1 MDGLLTMEMHLA
13 AIDLGS
19 NSFHLQVGRVEGD
32 QMYYLDAYK
41 ESVRLA
47 GGLTPSGMLDAASQ
61 RRALDCLARM
71 GERLRGMSPESVR
84 VVGTNTL
91 RVARNAEDF
100 LVRARAALGFDIE
113 VVAGREEAR
122 LIYLGVSHSLAYD
135 EAPRLVVDIGGG
147 STECII
153 GRGYQPSERESTRI
167 GCVVYSNRF
176 FPRGAVTKVA
186 MKEARLAAEVA
197 LGPVAAQFRRGRWET
212 AIGASGTARALSEIL
227 LQNGQTD
234 GAITRAGLKWLCA
247 RMVAAGNVRGLDI
260 PGLKLDRKPVIAGGL
275 AVMAGVFE
283 ALDIET
289 MTVAQGAMREG
300 ILWDL
305 LGRNHHED
313 MREVTVGQFMRRYHV
328 DVAQAERVEAT
339 TLALLADTGEMDAN
353 LLRLARWAARLHEI
367 GLSIAH
373 SGQHRHAAYILENAD
388 MPGFSRQDQ
397 AFLARIVRASRG
409 GLTKLGLAAEDTAW
423 RLILPLRLAVLL
435 NQNRIGEAAVG
446 ARLRCRSG
454 ACSLILGQTEAQDGP
469 LTRAALEI
477 ELGQWQGIT
486 AAWCL
491 KRVGR

>member
-1 MDGLLTMEMHLA
+1 MTSPALLA

-19 NSFHLQVGRVEGD
+19 NSFHLQVGRVEGE
-32 QMYYLDAYK
+32 QLYYLDAHK

-71 GERLRGMSPESVR
+71 GERLRGMPPESVR

-122 LIYLGVSHSLAYD
+122 LIYLGVSHSLAHD

-167 GCVVYSNRF
+167 GCVVYSSRF
-176 FPRGAVTKVA
+176 FPRGEVTKAA

-212 AIGASGTARALSEIL
+212 VIGSSGTARALGEIL
-227 LQNGQTD
+227 LQNGQSD

-247 RMVAAGNVRGLDI
+247 RMVAAGNTRVLEL
-260 PGLKLDRKPVIAGGL
+260 PGLKPDRRPVIAGGL
-275 AVMAGVFE
+275 AVMAGVFD

-305 LGRNHHED
+305 LGRSHHED

-328 DVAQAERVEAT
+328 DRVQAQRVEAT
-339 TLALLADTGEMDAN
+339 TLALLAGTGEADAVT
-353 LLRLARWAARLHEI
+353 LRFARWAARLHEI

-409 GLTKLGLAAEDTAW
+409 GLVKLALAADDPAW
-423 RLILPLRLAVLL
+423 RLVLPLRLALLL
-435 NQNRIGEAAVG
+435 NQNRTGEGVADV
-446 ARLRCRSG
+446 RLQCRAG
-454 ACSLILGQTEAQDGP
+454 ACTLNLGRPDAQDGP

-477 ELGQWQGIT
+477 ELRQWQDLS
-486 AAWCL
+486 ASWRL
-491 KRVGR
+491 LRVGR